1 MNHLSADAPTIEE
14 VRRNIDSLD
23 RRIVELIAERQ
34 KWVVV
39 AGGLKKD
46 EQAVRAP
53 ARVEQVVAKVR
64 ARAEEAGASPEV
76 VERVYRALIAAF
88 IELELDS
95 LRSSQ

>member
-1 MNHLSADAPTIEE
+1 MNHLSADARTIEE

-95 LRSSQ
+95 HRSSL